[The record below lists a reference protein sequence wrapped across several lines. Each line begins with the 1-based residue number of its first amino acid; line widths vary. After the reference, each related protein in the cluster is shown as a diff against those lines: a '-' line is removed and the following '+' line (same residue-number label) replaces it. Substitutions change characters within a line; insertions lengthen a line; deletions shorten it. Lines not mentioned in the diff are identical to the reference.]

1 MILFRRK
8 GLAFNSIIY
17 FINYIKSKITGD
29 ISQSIKYL
37 DFFQIVEIIICLIG
51 LTLFIYP
58 ITNILLLLKEKNDI

>member
-37 DFFQIVEIIICLIG
+37 VFFQIVEIIIS
-51 LTLFIYP
+51 
-58 ITNILLLLKEKNDI
+58 LLV